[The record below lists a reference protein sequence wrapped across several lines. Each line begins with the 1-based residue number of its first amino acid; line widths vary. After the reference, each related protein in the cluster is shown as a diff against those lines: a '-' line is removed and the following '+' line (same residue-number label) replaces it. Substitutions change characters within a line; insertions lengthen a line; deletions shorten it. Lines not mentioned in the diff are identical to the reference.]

1 MPASCVRG
9 GASSGSCAS
18 SVALT
23 DVQRSDEL
31 PEVAI
36 PEQKGAVEILAGGLP
51 LLTLK
56 SP

>member
-1 MPASCVRG
+1 LADS
-9 GASSGSCAS
+9 
-18 SVALT
+18 
-23 DVQRSDEL
+23 QHRSDEL
-31 PEVAI
+31 AEVAV